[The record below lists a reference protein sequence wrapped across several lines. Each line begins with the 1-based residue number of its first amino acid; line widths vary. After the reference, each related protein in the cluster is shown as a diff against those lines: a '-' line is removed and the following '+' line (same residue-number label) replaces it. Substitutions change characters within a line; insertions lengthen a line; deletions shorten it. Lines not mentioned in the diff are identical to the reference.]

1 MRQLAVLNFQIS
13 LSAKTYNLYNP
24 CEKVQECSRTIHG
37 LVHEVQMAGS
47 RTSVLELVLEL
58 VQELVHE
65 VQMAGSRTSVLELVL
80 ELVLRVPEPVQE
92 LKFYSRTGHLY
103 FMN

>member
-1 MRQLAVLNFQIS
+1 MV
-13 LSAKTYNLYNP
+13 P
-24 CEKVQECSRTIHG
+24 E

-65 VQMAGSRTSVLELVL
+65 VQMAGNEKIII
-80 ELVLRVPEPVQE
+80 E
-92 LKFYSRTGHLY
+92 YS
-103 FMN
+103 